1 MSMKMNA
8 EDRQMLIKHGVPEQ
22 DFDQMVRASN
32 VTVYKLNTGVKSE
45 TIKLHEVIDYIGR
58 SAYWLA
64 IARSAFHYTT
74 TYIIDDKAY
83 ISFDSS
89 KLFNR

>member
-1 MSMKMNA
+1 MKMYDK
-8 EDRQMLIKHGVPEQ
+8 DRQMLIKHGVPEE
-22 DFDQMVRASN
+22 DFEQMVRASDA
-32 VTVYKLNTGVKSE
+32 TVYRLHTGLKSE
-45 TIKLHEVIDYIGR
+45 IIGLNKVIDYIGR

-74 TYIIDDKAY
+74 ICIIDDKAY

-89 KLFNR
+89 KLFKG

>member
-1 MSMKMNA
+1 MKMNA

-64 IARSAFHYTT
+64 IARSAFHYTAT
-74 TYIIDDKAY
+74 CSIDNNTY

-89 KLFNR
+89 KLFKK